1 METARRTYTLRARG
15 EAMARTRA
23 DIERALVDLAGRR
36 PLAAI
41 SLDDVAGS
49 AGVSVQTVLRHF
61 GSREGLLDAT
71 AESLREQVRE
81 ERRAPAGDL
90 VAAVSVLVDHYE
102 KRGRMVLLLLS
113 QEDADAR
120 VREIVTSGRRMH
132 RAWVAEVFAPFGP
145 DGATTDLLVVA
156 TDVYAW
162 KLLRIDRALSR
173 PQTEERL
180 VSLVRAILE
189 ADR

>member
-81 ERRAPAGDL
+81 ERRAPAGNL